1 MKIENCHERLNSAW
15 GVIDA
20 QHNQLVASRL
30 SGKRVLD
37 VGCGYGSL
45 VAYLRAQGFDAEGWD
60 YDPESIRIS
69 DTLFPDGRV
78 KLVSVDGELP
88 AAPGT
93 FDSIVLKDSLHHLA
107 GEGDIEKG
115 FANIRGLLKDGG
127 RLVILD
133 PNPTALVRFARKIVS
148 HVDPEAPLD
157 LAVRVLNKERFDIK
171 SVDFYET
178 IGLPLSGGYVG
189 PRLVPN
195 WQPINHLLA
204 AANDRLSR
212 AVTRLGVA
220 RSVCW
225 RYVIAADKLP

>member
-1 MKIENCHERLNSAW
+1 MKIQNAHERLKSTW
-15 GVIDA
+15 GAIDA

-30 SGKRVLD
+30 VGKRVLD

-45 VAYLRAQGFDAEGWD
+45 VASLIAQGFAAEGWD

-69 DTLFPDGRV
+69 NDLFPGGHV

-115 FANIRGLLKDGG
+115 FANIRTLLKEGG

-133 PNPTALVRFARKIVS
+133 PNPTTLVRFARKLVS

-157 LAVRVLNKERFDIK
+157 LALEVLKKERFEVR

-189 PRLVPN
+189 LRLVPN
-195 WQPINHLLA
+195 WRPLNSLLA
-204 AANDRLSR
+204 AANERLSS
-212 AVTRLGVA
+212 AATRLGVG

-225 RYVIAADKLP
+225 RYIIAADKLS

>member
-1 MKIENCHERLNSAW
+1 MKIENAHERLKSTW

-30 SGKRVLD
+30 MGKRVLD

-45 VAYLRAQGFDAEGWD
+45 CAYLRAQGFDAEGWD
-60 YDPESIRIS
+60 YDPESIRVA
-69 DTLFPDGRV
+69 TELFPNGGA
-78 KLVSVDGELP
+78 KLVAVDGDLP
-88 AAPGT
+88 AAPGA

-115 FANIRGLLKDGG
+115 FANIRALLKDGG

-133 PNPTALVRFARKIVS
+133 PNPTAIVRFARKLVS
-148 HVDPEAPLD
+148 HIDPEAPLD
-157 LAVRVLNKERFDIK
+157 LALEVLKKERFEVK

-189 PRLVPN
+189 IRLVPN
-195 WQPINHLLA
+195 WSPLSHLVA
-204 AANDRLSR
+204 AANERLSK
-212 AVTRLGVA
+212 AATALGLGK
-220 RSVCW
+220 SVCW
-225 RYVIAADKLP
+225 RYIIAADKLS